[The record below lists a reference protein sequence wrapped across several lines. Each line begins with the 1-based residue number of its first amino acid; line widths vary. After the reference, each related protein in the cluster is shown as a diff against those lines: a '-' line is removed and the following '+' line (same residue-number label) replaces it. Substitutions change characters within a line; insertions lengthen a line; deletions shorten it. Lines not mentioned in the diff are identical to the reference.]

1 MDTSCI
7 FCRVDWQRKPN
18 EPAYWLN
25 IDGQQRLLN
34 DLQTALSMV
43 VLRPADER
51 DANYEDDY
59 AEIIGIITDTEEE
72 LRRLREAEFKG
83 K

>member
-1 MDTSCI
+1 VDTSCI

-34 DLQTALSMV
+34 GLQTALSMV

-59 AEIIGIITDTEEE
+59 AEIIGMITDTEEE

>member
-1 MDTSCI
+1 MEKSCV
-7 FCRVDWQRKPN
+7 FCRVDWQRKPD

-34 DLQTALSMV
+34 GLETALSMLA
-43 VLRPADER
+43 LRPADER
-51 DANYEDDY
+51 DANYDDDY
-59 AEIIGIITDTEEE
+59 AEIKGMKTDTEEE
-72 LRRLREAEFKG
+72 LRRLREAESEG